1 MATLGGCIDSE
12 RCPASIR
19 RLSPHSAG
27 WCVAKVGLLPACID
41 VNETAPAR
49 SSVKLQFGQNS
60 AVECGFIMG
69 VLNGSRLVLLLGV
82 SSETSRLHA
91 NMVISTRR
99 AKVASVVPLE
109 IMAKLA
115 PCRWI

>member
-1 MATLGGCIDSE
+1 MATLGRCIDSE

-27 WCVAKVGLLPACID
+27 WCVAKGGLLPACID
-41 VNETAPAR
+41 VSETSPAR
-49 SSVKLQFGQNS
+49 SSVKVQFGEIF

-82 SSETSRLHA
+82 SSETLRLDA

-99 AKVASVVPLE
+99 AKAASVVSLE
-109 IMAKLA
+109 IIANLA
-115 PCRWI
+115 PFRWI